1 MPASTPPDPR
11 GKSKTMLDTPA
22 LLVDVDM
29 LDANIRRIAEA
40 CRRNNLRWRP
50 HMKGQKV
57 VEIVRREIAAGA
69 VGITCAKLGEAEVMA
84 EAGIDDIL
92 IANQIVG
99 ALKIARLIQLAC
111 RARVTVAVDH
121 PDNVAALGEAA
132 RNGGVTVPVVI
143 EVDIGM
149 KRAGALPGE
158 PAVALAQRIAATP
171 GLRFDG
177 VMAWEGHAARIADL
191 DEKRRAI
198 VQAVG
203 ALIATANA
211 IRGVGIPVGI
221 VSCSGT
227 GTYAIATRIKGVTE
241 IQAGG
246 GVFSDICYRKLFN
259 VDHPYALTVM
269 STVVSR
275 PTPRR
280 IICDAGKKSMSGD
293 MALPEPIGLSGVA
306 SVRLSA
312 EHATIELDRDDA
324 ATRVGDTLE
333 FVVGYSDT
341 TVHLHNELY
350 AVRGGIVEEVWHVV
364 ARGKT
369 R

>member
-1 MPASTPPDPR
+1 MSASAPSDSR
-11 GKSKTMLDTPA
+11 GKSKTTLDTPA
-22 LLVDVDM
+22 LLVDVEV
-29 LDANIRRIAEA
+29 LDDNIRRIAEA

-50 HMKGQKV
+50 HVKGQKV
-57 VEIVRREIAAGA
+57 VEVVRREIAAGA

-84 EAGIDDIL
+84 DAGIDDIL

-99 ALKIARLIQLAC
+99 ATKIARLIELAR

-121 PDNVAALGEAA
+121 PDNVAALGQAA
-132 RNGGVTVPVVI
+132 RSGGVTLPVVI

-149 KRAGALPGE
+149 KRAGVLPGE
-158 PAVALAQRIAATP
+158 SAVALAKRIAATA

-177 VMAWEGHAARIADL
+177 VMAWEAHAIRIADP
-191 DEKRRAI
+191 DEKRR
-198 VQAVG
+198 VVEQAVG
-203 ALIATANA
+203 ALIATANN
-211 IRGVGIPVGI
+211 IRREGIPVGI

-227 GTYAIATRIKGVTE
+227 GTYAIATGIKGVTE

-259 VDHPYALTVM
+259 VDHPYAMTIM

-293 MALPEPIGLSGVA
+293 MALPEPIGLAGIA

-312 EHATIELDRDDA
+312 ELATIELDRDDA
-324 ATRVGDTLE
+324 ATRVGDPLE

-341 TVHLHNELY
+341 TVHLHDELY
-350 AVRGGIVEEVWHVV
+350 AVRGGIVEAVWPVI